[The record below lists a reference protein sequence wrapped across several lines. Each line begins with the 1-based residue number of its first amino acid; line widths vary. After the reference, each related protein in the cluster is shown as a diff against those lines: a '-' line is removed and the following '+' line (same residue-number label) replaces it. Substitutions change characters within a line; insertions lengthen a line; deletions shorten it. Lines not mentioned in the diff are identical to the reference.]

1 MKRLTTPPVQGT
13 PRDPVKA
20 GEGFPDASRLQVM
33 MLMKRLCLKS
43 PNLQM
48 LLHILPVRRSC
59 LGETAWLAHHRAVQ
73 AAR

>member
-13 PRDPVKA
+13 PRDPVEA

-43 PNLQM
+43 SNLQM
-48 LLHILPVRRSC
+48 LLHIFPVRRSR
-59 LGETAWLAHHRAVQ
+59 LGEAAWFAHHRAVQ

>member
-13 PRDPVKA
+13 PRDPVEA

-59 LGETAWLAHHRAVQ
+59 LGKAAWFAHHRAVQ